1 MRVMRAMKRLGIDRN
16 AEAVALRNN
25 GSRSMFMILVRW
37 SRGLLEPVEPEQR
50 GGRMKWRIA
59 IDVTLLAALI
69 ACAAS
74 WLALI
79 ARLL

>member
-1 MRVMRAMKRLGIDRN
+1 
-16 AEAVALRNN
+16 
-25 GSRSMFMILVRW
+25 
-37 SRGLLEPVEPEQR
+37 
-50 GGRMKWRIA
+50 MKWRIA
-59 IDVTLLAALI
+59 IDVTLFAALI